1 MRTRKS
7 KVKKQKQRKTSV
19 TRHEETQTI
28 SNKLKFQQEVERLRK
43 GGLTMLEA
51 IQEYCEAHSIEPE
64 SIPRMLTPAMLD
76 HLHSEAQEFNLVK
89 RVNQVDI

>member
-1 MRTRKS
+1 MRTKKS
-7 KVKKQKQRKTSV
+7 KTKKQPSRKTPAA
-19 TRHEETQTI
+19 RQEESQTI
-28 SNKLKFQQEVERLRK
+28 FNKLKFQQEVDRLRK

-51 IQEYCEAHSIEPE
+51 IQEYCETHMIEPE

-89 RVNQVDI
+89 KVNRVDI